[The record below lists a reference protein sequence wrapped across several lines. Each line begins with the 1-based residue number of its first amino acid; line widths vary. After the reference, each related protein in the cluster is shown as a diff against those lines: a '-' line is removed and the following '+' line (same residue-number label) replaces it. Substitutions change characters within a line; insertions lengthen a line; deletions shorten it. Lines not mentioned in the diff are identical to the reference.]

1 MQDTQEGNNRSEK
14 MQEVIRKAAAEY
26 LVREANPQSLI
37 TVTRVD
43 MGNDGKSANIF
54 LSVFPTTLEEQA
66 VAFANRHRGDFG
78 DFYKKQ
84 RRGAYPPKVEF
95 FVDMGE
101 KNRQRMD
108 ELSS

>member
-1 MQDTQEGNNRSEK
+1 MPPANNRNEK
-14 MQEVIRKAAAEY
+14 MQEIIRKAAAEY

-43 MGNDGKSANIF
+43 MVEGGKFANIF
-54 LSVFPTTLEEQA
+54 ITVFPETAESAA

-78 DFYKKQ
+78 EFYKKQ

-95 FVDMGE
+95 FIDAGE

-108 ELSS
+108 ELSR

>member
-1 MQDTQEGNNRSEK
+1 M
-14 MQEVIRKAAAEY
+14 
-26 LVREANPQSLI
+26 VREANPQSLI

-54 LSVFPTTLEEQA
+54 ISVFPTTAESAA

-95 FVDMGE
+95 FIDLGE

>member
-1 MQDTQEGNNRSEK
+1 MLLKVRAIMAWTRGSIALPPILASGPPR
-14 MQEVIRKAAAEY
+14 VAAPCQSRRVVPFPWSTTAE
-26 LVREANPQSLI
+26 
-37 TVTRVD
+37 
-43 MGNDGKSANIF
+43 SA
-54 LSVFPTTLEEQA
+54 A

-95 FVDMGE
+95 FIDLGE

>member
-1 MQDTQEGNNRSEK
+1 M
-14 MQEVIRKAAAEY
+14 AAAEF

-43 MGNDGKSANIF
+43 MGGDGKSANIF
-54 LSVFPTTLEEQA
+54 ISVFPDTAEQAA

-78 DFYKKQ
+78 EFYKKQ
-84 RRGAYPPKVEF
+84 RRGAYPPRVEF
-95 FVDMGE
+95 FIDMGE